1 MKSVIAL
8 LLCVLVL
15 SGTFLPLGADDGMW
29 TFGQFPKEAVNK
41 KYNFQ
46 VTDEFLD
53 NLRLASVRIGDSGGG
68 AFVSP
73 GGLLVTNQH
82 IVADCVSLLG
92 TAAGHDYL
100 KDGFYAAAQSAEIQC
115 PGLEAGVL
123 VSTEDVTKQ
132 VRGSTKDSA
141 SAIQQRNASIAR
153 TEKECT
159 DKTGNRCMVI
169 KLFSGA
175 RYDLY
180 QYKPYTD
187 LRLVFVPERQLAFF
201 GAERDL
207 ITYLRYG
214 LDVAFLRAYE
224 NGKPAATPH
233 YIKWSKEGIK
243 EGDLVFS
250 AGNPRATQRLAT
262 ASELNFYRDTALP
275 ITIQR
280 MQPLV
285 NAVAAFA
292 AKSPENA
299 QIAQP
304 TMTALLTSYKLAVGK
319 LIGLRDDRLG
329 TVKSNFENKVKRAVQ
344 DSFQGKQ
351 GYQNKQQDRDVKP
364 AKNAPD
370 LTIST
375 DAKANEDAARAWE
388 DVNVAHMNWK
398 PFEKPYQIL
407 EESPAPG
414 SRLFQ
419 IARQLVRPPGQRN
432 DVQRDKRVLESD
444 TPVNSDLEILVL
456 TQYLEELKA
465 LGDKEAPVKEILA
478 GKTAAQAAE
487 AYVKSSKL
495 KDVAERK
502 RLAAS
507 PDAVQKSDDGMIK
520 LALLL
525 DPPAQKLR
533 KKHEDTIDA
542 LDVSASERIA
552 QYRLKLFGAT
562 EYPDATGT
570 GRVEYGVVK
579 AYTDRANIPA
589 PYASTFSGLYYRR
602 NNEGPYQV
610 PKRWVDLQLTLDLVA
625 PLDFV
630 STCDIG
636 GGDYGGAVVNR
647 AGELVGVTFDGNVE
661 SLPDTYLYSDEA
673 ARAVHVASQGIV
685 QALDKVYKA
694 TPLLQELGIGAGH

>member
-8 LLCVLVL
+8 LLCILVL
-15 SGTFLPLGADDGMW
+15 STGVPPLSADEGMW
-29 TFGQFPKEAVNK
+29 LFNQFPKAAVTK
-41 KYNFQ
+41 KYMFDVSDQ
-46 VTDEFLD
+46 FLE
-53 NLRLASVRIGDSGGG
+53 NLRLSSVRIGDSGGG
-68 AFVSP
+68 AFVSA

-82 IVADCVSLLG
+82 IVADCVSQ
-92 TAAGHDYL
+92 AGHDYL
-100 KDGFYAAAQSAEIQC
+100 KNGFYAAEQSAEIKC
-115 PGLEAGVL
+115 PGLEASVL
-123 VSTEDVTKQ
+123 VSMEEVTKQ
-132 VRGSTKDSA
+132 VRGNTKEGSA
-141 SAIQQRNASIAR
+141 AAQAIQQINTSIAR
-153 TEKECT
+153 TEKECA

-233 YIKWSKEGIK
+233 FIKWSQDGVRD
-243 EGDLVFS
+243 GDLVFS
-250 AGNPRATQRLAT
+250 AGNPHTTQRLST
-262 ASELNFYRDTALP
+262 AAELNFYRDTALP
-275 ITIQR
+275 VTIQR
-280 MQPLV
+280 YQPLV
-285 NAVAAFA
+285 QAVATFS
-292 AKSPENA
+292 AKSDANA

-304 TMTALLTSYKLAVGK
+304 TMTTLLTSYKLAVGK

-329 TVKSNFENKVKRAVQ
+329 TLKSNFESKVKRAVQ

-351 GYQNKQQDRDVKP
+351 GDFQRKQQSNNPKD
-364 AKNAPD
+364 NSGPD
-370 LTIST
+370 ISK
-375 DAKANEDAARAWE
+375 DAKANQDAAKAWD
-388 DVNVAHMNWK
+388 DVSMALMTWK

-407 EESPAPG
+407 TESPAPG
-414 SRLFQ
+414 SALYQ
-419 IARQLVRPPGQRN
+419 IARQLIHPAS
-432 DVQRDKRVLESD
+432 QRDKHLLESD
-444 TPVNSDLEILVL
+444 TPINDDLEILVL
-456 TQYLEELKA
+456 TQYLEEVKA
-465 LGDKEAPVKEILA
+465 LGDKEAPVKDILA
-478 GKTAAQAAE
+478 GKTPAQAAE
-487 AYVKSSKL
+487 GYVKSSKL

-507 PDAVQKSDDGMIK
+507 PDAAQKSDDGMIK

-525 DPPAQKLR
+525 DSPAEKLR
-533 KKHEDTIDA
+533 KKHEDTIDV
-542 LDVSASERIA
+542 LDVTASERIA

-562 EYPDATGT
+562 EYPDATNT
-570 GRVEYGVVK
+570 GRVEYGVVR
-579 AYTDRANIPA
+579 AYMDRANVPA
-589 PYASTFSGLYYRR
+589 PFASTFSGLYYRR
-602 NNEGPYQV
+602 NDQGPYQV
-610 PKRWVDLQLTLDLVA
+610 PQKWVDLKLKLDQVI

-661 SLPDTYLYSDEA
+661 SLPDTYLYSDES

-685 QALDKVYKA
+685 QSLDQVYKA
-694 TPLLQELGIGAGH
+694 TALLQELGIGASH